1 MTKLKHDSLLIAI
14 IWFENNYMKLNEEK
28 CHLIVSGHKYEHI
41 WAKIGNSI
49 IWEERIIKL
58 LCINIDS
65 KLTFHQHV
73 SIICDKAGRKLTV
86 LTRLMK
92 ILSFQQRRILMKSF
106 IDAQFNYGPLVWMF
120 YSRTLNSKLN
130 RLQERALRIVY
141 QDDISPFEM
150 LLNKENSVTIH
161 QRNLQRLAITMYKIN
176 NNLSPKITQNLFTNN
191 TQNYNLRSNTQF
203 KVAVPKTVRDGTE
216 TFSYIGPKIWE
227 LIPNDLKNLP
237 TLKMFKKNIKTWF
250 PDKCP

>member
-1 MTKLKHDSLLIAI
+1 
-14 IWFENNYMKLNEEK
+14 
-28 CHLIVSGHKYEHI
+28 
-41 WAKIGNSI
+41 
-49 IWEERIIKL
+49 
-58 LCINIDS
+58 
-65 KLTFHQHV
+65 
-73 SIICDKAGRKLTV
+73 
-86 LTRLMK
+86 
-92 ILSFQQRRILMKSF
+92 
-106 IDAQFNYGPLVWMF
+106 MF

-203 KVAVPKTVRDGTE
+203 KVAVPKTVRYGTE
-216 TFSYIGPKIWE
+216 TFSYIRPKIWE

-250 PDKCP
+250 PDKCPCRLCKTYIPSIGFI